1 MKKNRT
7 ADQTPLKTVIACPNC
22 GVKLYATRQDV
33 AYVCPKCK
41 QGFQVGVK
49 KKEKLATGKI
59 KNQKGLTV
67 FLAVFLGIFILYG
80 LTLILPV
87 FWLLMNA
94 LKTSREYEDALRSS
108 FSLPNFQN
116 LQWINFKNAFTEIKY
131 DDTTFFGMFFNSVW
145 MSLLNI
151 AVNIGC
157 SMLTAYAMAR
167 YRFPGKTFL
176 YSLAII
182 VQVVPIIGTGG
193 AAYKFMATFGM
204 VNNPLLIWLSWAG
217 GFDFAFVVLYG
228 YFQSISGQYA
238 EAAEIDGASQLRV
251 MVQVMIPQALPAI
264 ASLMILNFI
273 TAWNNY
279 QTPMLYMPKYPTL
292 ALGIFSFEK
301 ISPFLK
307 NGIPVYFCS
316 VLLSMIPVLIIFT
329 CTQKMIM
336 TNVTAGGLK
345 G

>member
-1 MKKNRT
+1 MKNILFSRAK
-7 ADQTPLKTVIACPNC
+7 P
-22 GVKLYATRQDV
+22 Y
-33 AYVCPKCK
+33 
-41 QGFQVGVK
+41 
-49 KKEKLATGKI
+49 KI
-59 KNQKGLTV
+59 KPQNGTKFFLNL
-67 FLAVFLGIFILYG
+67 FLAIFIIYG

-87 FWLLMNA
+87 IWLFLNS
-94 LKTSREYEDALRSS
+94 LKTLRGYQTGNS
-108 FSLPNFQN
+108 FSMPDFGN
-116 LQWINFKNAFTEIKY
+116 LQWVNFRYAFKEIKY
-131 DDTTFFGMFFNSVW
+131 DETSFFGMFFNSVW
-145 MSLLNI
+145 ISLLTI
-151 AVNIGC
+151 FVNVG
-157 SMLTAYAMAR
+157 SSTLTAYALAR

-193 AAYKFMATFGM
+193 AAYKFMASLGM
-204 VNNPLLIWLSWAG
+204 VNNPLTIWLSWAG
-217 GFDFAFVVLYG
+217 GFDFSFVVLYG
-228 YFQSISGQYA
+228 YFRSISGQYA
-238 EAAEIDGASQLRV
+238 ESAEIDGASQLRV
-251 MVQVMIPQALPAI
+251 MFQIMLPQALPAI

-279 QTPMLYMPKYPTL
+279 SMPMIYMPKYPTL

-316 VLLSMIPVLIIFT
+316 VLLSMVPVLVIFSL
-329 CTQKMIM
+329 TQKMIM

>member
-1 MKKNRT
+1 METRTISMTKPSKMK
-7 ADQTPLKTVIACPNC
+7 
-22 GVKLYATRQDV
+22 
-33 AYVCPKCK
+33 
-41 QGFQVGVK
+41 
-49 KKEKLATGKI
+49 E
-59 KNQKGLTV
+59 QKDTKV
-67 FLAVFLGIFILYG
+67 FLYVFLTIFIVYG

-87 FWLLMNA
+87 VWLLMNA
-94 LKTSREYEDALRSS
+94 LKTSREYLLNSS
-108 FSLPNFQN
+108 FSRPEGK
-116 LQWINFKNAFTEIKY
+116 LQWVNFWHAFKEIQY
-131 DDTTFFGMFFNSVW
+131 DKTSFFGMFFNSVW

-151 AVNIGC
+151 FVNIGC
-157 SMLTAYAMAR
+157 STLTAYAMAR

-193 AAYKFMATFGM
+193 AAYKFMATCGM
-204 VNNPLLIWLSWAG
+204 INNPMLIWLSWAG
-217 GFDFAFVVLYG
+217 GFDFSFVVLYG

-251 MVQVMIPQALPAI
+251 MWQVMIPQAIPAI

-273 TAWNNY
+273 TTWNNY
-279 QTPMLYMPKYPTL
+279 QTPLLYMSEYPTL

-316 VLLSMIPVLIIFT
+316 VLLSMIPVLIIFS

>member
-1 MKKNRT
+1 METQQVHLTKPSKMK
-7 ADQTPLKTVIACPNC
+7 
-22 GVKLYATRQDV
+22 
-33 AYVCPKCK
+33 
-41 QGFQVGVK
+41 
-49 KKEKLATGKI
+49 E
-59 KNQKGLTV
+59 QKGTLVFLYV
-67 FLAVFLGIFILYG
+67 FLAIFILYG

-87 FWLLMNA
+87 VWLLMNA
-94 LKTSREYEDALRSS
+94 LKTSREYLLNSS
-108 FSLPNFQN
+108 FALPEGK
-116 LQWINFKNAFTEIKY
+116 LQWINFVNAFKEIQY
-131 DDTTFFGMFFNSVW
+131 DETSFFGMFFNSVW

-151 AVNIGC
+151 FVNIGC
-157 SMLTAYAMAR
+157 STLTAYAMAR

-193 AAYKFMATFGM
+193 AAYKFMATVGM
-204 VNNPLLIWLSWAG
+204 VNNPMLIWLSWAG
-217 GFDFAFVVLYG
+217 GFDFSFVVLYG

-251 MVQVMIPQALPAI
+251 MWQVMIPQAIPAI

-273 TAWNNY
+273 TTWNNY
-279 QTPMLYMPKYPTL
+279 QTPLLYMPKYPTL

-301 ISPFLK
+301 ISPFLQ

-316 VLLSMIPVLIIFT
+316 VLLSMVPVLIIFC

>member
-1 MKKNRT
+1 MEMQQVHLTKPSKMKEQ
-7 ADQTPLKTVIACPNC
+7 ADTK
-22 GVKLYATRQDV
+22 
-33 AYVCPKCK
+33 
-41 QGFQVGVK
+41 
-49 KKEKLATGKI
+49 
-59 KNQKGLTV
+59 V
-67 FLAVFLGIFILYG
+67 FLYVFLTIFILYG

-87 FWLLMNA
+87 IWLLMNA
-94 LKTSREYEDALRSS
+94 LKTSREYLLNSS
-108 FSLPNFQN
+108 FALPEGK
-116 LQWINFKNAFTEIKY
+116 LQWINFGNAFKEIQY
-131 DDTTFFGMFFNSVW
+131 DETSFFGMFFNSVW

-151 AVNIGC
+151 FVNIGC

-193 AAYKFMATFGM
+193 AAYKFMATVGM
-204 VNNPLLIWLSWAG
+204 VNNPMLIWLSWAG
-217 GFDFAFVVLYG
+217 GFDFSFVVLYG

-238 EAAEIDGASQLRV
+238 EAAEMDGASQLRV
-251 MVQVMIPQALPAI
+251 MWQVMIPQAIPAI

-273 TAWNNY
+273 SAWNNY
-279 QTPMLYMPKYPTL
+279 QTPMLYMSKYPTL

-316 VLLSMIPVLIIFT
+316 ILLSMIPVLIIFS

>member
-1 MKKNRT
+1 MK
-7 ADQTPLKTVIACPNC
+7 Q
-22 GVKLYATRQDV
+22 
-33 AYVCPKCK
+33 
-41 QGFQVGVK
+41 
-49 KKEKLATGKI
+49 
-59 KNQKGLTV
+59 QKGTVV
-67 FLAVFLGIFILYG
+67 FLYTFLAIFILYG

-87 FWLLMNA
+87 IWLLMNA
-94 LKTSREYEDALRSS
+94 LKTSRDYLLNSS
-108 FSLPNFQN
+108 FSLPTGK
-116 LQWINFKNAFTEIKY
+116 LQWINFVNAFVEIKY
-131 DDTTFFGMFFNSVW
+131 DETSFFGMFFNSVW

-151 AVNIGC
+151 FVNIGC
-157 SMLTAYAMAR
+157 STLTAYAMAR

-193 AAYKFMATFGM
+193 AAYKFMATMGM
-204 VNNPLLIWLSWAG
+204 VNNPMLIWLSWAG
-217 GFDFAFVVLYG
+217 GFDFSFVVLYG

-238 EAAEIDGASQLRV
+238 EAAEIDGASQFRV
-251 MVQVMIPQALPAI
+251 MCQVMIPQALPAI

-279 QTPMLYMPKYPTL
+279 QTPMLYMPKFPTL

-316 VLLSMIPVLIIFT
+316 VILSMIPVLIIFS

>member
-1 MKKNRT
+1 MEMQQVHLTKPSKMKGQ
-7 ADQTPLKTVIACPNC
+7 AD
-22 GVKLYATRQDV
+22 TR
-33 AYVCPKCK
+33 
-41 QGFQVGVK
+41 
-49 KKEKLATGKI
+49 
-59 KNQKGLTV
+59 V
-67 FLAVFLGIFILYG
+67 FLYVFLTIFIVYG

-87 FWLLMNA
+87 IWLLMNA
-94 LKTSREYEDALRSS
+94 LKTSREYLLNSS
-108 FSLPNFQN
+108 FALPEGK
-116 LQWINFKNAFTEIKY
+116 LQWINFRNAFKEIQY
-131 DDTTFFGMFFNSVW
+131 DETSFFGMFFNSVW

-151 AVNIGC
+151 FVNIGC

-193 AAYKFMATFGM
+193 AAYKFMATVGM
-204 VNNPLLIWLSWAG
+204 VNNPMLIWLSWAG
-217 GFDFAFVVLYG
+217 GFDFSFVVLYG

-238 EAAEIDGASQLRV
+238 EAAEMDGASQLRV
-251 MVQVMIPQALPAI
+251 MWQVMIPQAIPAI

-273 TAWNNY
+273 SAWNNY
-279 QTPMLYMPKYPTL
+279 QTPMLYMSKYPTL

-316 VLLSMIPVLIIFT
+316 ILLSMIPVLIIFS